1 MRPSPSPEPPRLI
14 HPHPL
19 LYSKHKL
26 PVSPHPASGGTRITP
41 SMSSRARRLAFSL
54 IVFFSVCGLAGTF
67 ISQRVGAQSST
78 DESTFRDSLKSFTNV
93 YQLVADNYAEPLTGD
108 KPDTAIYDGAI
119 PGMLRVL
126 DPHSNFYDPK
136 SYAKMREDQHGQYYG
151 VGMVIQPQN
160 NKIVVVYPYEGTPSF
175 KAGLRPGDVIVSVE
189 GKPTEGLDSA
199 AVADMLKGPKGT
211 HVHLTVVR
219 EGAPGPLTFDLVRD
233 EIPHPSIDLK
243 YEIRPGIGYIH
254 ITQFQETTGRE
265 FTDAVNQFGDLKGL
279 VLDLRGNPGGLLT
292 EAVSVCDKLLAK
304 GQIIVSQRGRAYPE
318 QVYRA
323 THGNDGHTFPV
334 VVLVNHGTASA
345 AEIVSGALQDHDRA
359 LITGEVTFG
368 KGLVQTVYP
377 LSDNTG
383 LALTTYHYFT
393 PSGRLIQRNYN
404 GVSLYDYYYNH
415 DLPQDIR
422 DREVKLTDSG
432 RTVYG
437 GGGITPDDKIATPK
451 SNHFQDVLDAHNV
464 FFNFTKHYLANRSV
478 PQSFQVDDAVLTE
491 FKQFLTAQNIA
502 YTDQDLNGV
511 MDWLKMNIKS
521 DIITTQFG
529 ELQGLRIRANWD
541 PMIAQALGYMPQAA
555 ALEQTAQKAEVQKQT
570 AQNRQP

>member
-1 MRPSPSPEPPRLI
+1 
-14 HPHPL
+14 
-19 LYSKHKL
+19 
-26 PVSPHPASGGTRITP
+26 
-41 SMSSRARRLAFSL
+41 MSSRVRRTLFSL
-54 IVFFSVCGLAGTF
+54 IVFFSACGLAGMF
-67 ISQRVGAQSST
+67 ISQKVGAQSSS
-78 DESTFRDSLKSFTNV
+78 DESTVRDSLKSFANV
-93 YQLVADNYAEPLTGD
+93 YQIVAENYAEPLTGD
-108 KPDTAIYDGAI
+108 KPDQIIYDGAI

-136 SYAKMREDQHGQYYG
+136 AYAKMREDQHGKYYG

-189 GKPTEGLDSA
+189 GKSTEGMSSED
-199 AVADMLKGPKGT
+199 VANMLKGPRGT
-211 HVHLTVVR
+211 HVHLTVSR
-219 EGAPGPLTFDLVRD
+219 EGAAAPLTFDLVRD

-243 YEIRPGIGYIH
+243 YEIRPGIAYIH

-265 FTDAVNQFGDLKGL
+265 FADALDQFQDMKGL

-292 EAVSVCDKLLAK
+292 EAVAVCDKVLSR
-304 GQIIVSQRGRAYPE
+304 GQVIVSQRGRAYPE
-318 QVYRA
+318 QIYRA
-323 THGNDGHTFPV
+323 THGNGGRDFPI

-359 LITGEVTFG
+359 LVVGEITFG
-368 KGLVQTVYP
+368 KGLVQTVYQ

-383 LALTTYHYFT
+383 LALTTYHYYT
-393 PSGRLIQRNYN
+393 PSGRLIQRNYS

-415 DLPQDIR
+415 DQPQDAK

-437 GGGITPDDKIATPK
+437 GGGITPDYKVDTPK
-451 SNHFQDVLDAHNV
+451 SNHFQDVLAAHNV

-478 PQSFQVDDAVLTE
+478 TKDFQVDDAVLTD

-502 YTDQDLNGV
+502 YSDQDFNAPGV
-511 MDWLKMNIKS
+511 MDWLKTSIKADVMTS
-521 DIITTQFG
+521 QFG
-529 ELQGLRIRANWD
+529 QLQGLRIRADWD
-541 PMIAQALGYMPQAA
+541 PMIAQALTYMPQAGT
-555 ALEQTAQKAEVQKQT
+555 LEQNAEKAAAEKQT
-570 AQNRQP
+570 AKNAAPAAQ